1 MLANVNRDLLLYSLI
16 TIIIIAVL
24 VIVGG
29 TIIAIVKSCKQGNHS
44 KRNAVLASV
53 LCIVIAGFSWVLN
66 MGWIRFIM
74 TFMLIP
80 FIHAI
85 IFFLTNLFTAGYI
98 PKSKKLRNMN
108 IFFYIT
114 YLLFYILLPDGG
126 DVGGMYVFF
135 GLIHSDLFSNICNA
149 ISHAAILGHIV
160 LLILQIIEVI
170 KTKKSIVKKQ
180 ESKTIPIDT

>member
-16 TIIIIAVL
+16 AIIIIAVL

-29 TIIAIVKSCKQGNHS
+29 TIIAIVKSYKQGNHG
-44 KRNAVLASV
+44 KRNAILASL
-53 LCIVIAGFSWVLN
+53 LCIVIAGSSWVLN

-85 IFFLTNLFTAGYI
+85 IFFLINLFTAGYI
-98 PKSKKLRNMN
+98 HKSKKLRNFN
-108 IFFYIT
+108 IFFCLT

-126 DVGGMYVFF
+126 DTGEIYVFF
-135 GLIHSDLFSNICNA
+135 GLIHNNLFSSICNK
-149 ISHAAILGHIV
+149 ISDSAILGHIV
-160 LLILQIIEVI
+160 LLILQIVEVMKI
-170 KTKKSIVKKQ
+170 KKSSVNEQ
-180 ESKTIPIDT
+180 KTS